1 MHGLVMRETPRV
13 RATGPKKRKLQA
25 IMERHGSHYAKHLK
39 QDLEAYNNKL
49 ASIQMRKDILDKQ
62 NKANYQNEYENIR
75 GILSHSSLPF
85 QTIRRLRQRKEHLED
100 LGAQAFSIG

>member
-1 MHGLVMRETPRV
+1 MNGLIMRETPRV
-13 RATGPKKRKLQA
+13 RALGPKKRKIQA
-25 IMERHGSHYAKHLK
+25 IIDRHGSHYAKHLK

-85 QTIRRLRQRKEHLED
+85 QTIRRLRQRKEDLES
-100 LGAQAFSIG
+100 LGAQAFSMG

>member
-1 MHGLVMRETPRV
+1 MYGLHMRETPRV
-13 RATGPKKRKLQA
+13 KATGPKKRKLQA

-75 GILSHSSLPF
+75 GVLSQSTLPF
-85 QTIRRLRQRKEHLED
+85 RTIRRLRQRKIHLEA
-100 LGAQAFSIG
+100 LGAQALSIA